1 MECLDR
7 YMWAEVLKE
16 ENIVK
21 DSKRV
26 VYRGWSLLVLRGKR
40 MEMIEKTLTLKGFK
54 DSPIEIYTDTRVT
67 KVRGD
72 NRW

>member
-40 MEMIEKTLTLKGFK
+40 MEMIEKTLTLKG
-54 DSPIEIYTDTRVT
+54 
-67 KVRGD
+67 
-72 NRW
+72 